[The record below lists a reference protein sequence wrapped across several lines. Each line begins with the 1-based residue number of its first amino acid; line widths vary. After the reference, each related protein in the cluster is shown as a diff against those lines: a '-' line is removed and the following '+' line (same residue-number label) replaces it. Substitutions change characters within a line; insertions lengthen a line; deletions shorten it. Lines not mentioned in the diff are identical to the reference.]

1 MAQIVYNPVFQA
13 FDDAGD
19 PLNGGLLYTYAA
31 GTTTPKS
38 TWADAG
44 ENTLN
49 ANPIELDSRGEAIIY
64 GSGAYKFVLHTALD
78 APIWTADD
86 VAVGGTVVTADIAD
100 GAVTTPK
107 LASNALSADVSGRSK
122 MQDGFVTSAKLAV
135 VAVPNGSTAT
145 TQSASDNS
153 TKLATT
159 AYADGQSTLA
169 YNNAIAQARLYDG
182 VRETL
187 ATVTSTAGAVIP
199 DDDTVP
205 DITEGTE
212 IFSVSYTP
220 TSAAIDLAIDAFIP
234 GCGNDNYE
242 RIAAV
247 FVGSTCISA
256 VSVYGAS
263 NVNIILACSGIYSPA
278 NTSALTISVR
288 VGSTAAVNF
297 YVNGGDNSGNR
308 KLGGATKST
317 LTIREITR

>member
-135 VAVPNGSTAT
+135 VALPSGSTAT
-145 TQSASDNS
+145 TQTVSDNS
-153 TKLATT
+153 TKVATT
-159 AYADGQSTLA
+159 AYADAQATAAAALVTLTSLNILTTATNRLRVGDFVAAWGSHTHSVTGTSDTIDFSALVTFASTSNYVAITVPQDNLGAATLTVNNPEVTKGLTSFDIGFDVSVSSALA
-169 YNNAIAQARLYDG
+169 YKWGWL
-182 VRETL
+182 
-187 ATVTSTAGAVIP
+187 VI
-199 DDDTVP
+199 
-205 DITEGTE
+205 GKG
-212 IFSVSYTP
+212 SYT
-220 TSAAIDLAIDAFIP
+220 
-234 GCGNDNYE
+234 
-242 RIAAV
+242 
-247 FVGSTCISA
+247 
-256 VSVYGAS
+256 
-263 NVNIILACSGIYSPA
+263 
-278 NTSALTISVR
+278 
-288 VGSTAAVNF
+288 
-297 YVNGGDNSGNR
+297 
-308 KLGGATKST
+308 
-317 LTIREITR
+317 